1 MMYRWMELANPGIK
15 CSHLHCDTSC
25 AYQVYYKIT
34 RSIGKGFKF
43 YIILHMIPFLL
54 YKAKKIKD
62 LKKFK
67 AELYTLIRKYI
78 GSLLFMGTMV
88 GGIKTFLCFS

>member
-1 MMYRWMELANPGIK
+1 
-15 CSHLHCDTSC
+15 
-25 AYQVYYKIT
+25 
-34 RSIGKGFKF
+34 
-43 YIILHMIPFLL
+43 MIPFLL